1 MQYLQPQL
9 PPLEAPIVVS
19 NSEVESAARCDFQHQ
34 LGYRERWTK
43 GPFNPESAAG
53 QGIAWHEV
61 LEVHYRTIQAFQK
74 QAEANDRPWWDF
86 NHEDAL
92 AEARERIQP
101 LIARFTEMSEDL
113 GQLISWMYAGH
124 VNHWGVDP
132 EWRIIDV
139 ERAGQVPLSPPSSLL
154 ETSLVRRPRY
164 RRIGATLDFEF
175 KYRAD
180 LIIEER
186 GRLWLVDHKSVG
198 NFPSQLDLDFD
209 PQIDR
214 YTWALRQEG
223 VPIYGQLFNQARRKM
238 LKRAQTLEER
248 HRRPRTHRT
257 DRELDSIAADLFQVI
272 YARYEQQIRL
282 EGRNDRERDTFG
294 TWVDALPE
302 GPPVDAPRQASSRHC
317 SFLCDFTEACLAG
330 RKGSDSRQYLVE
342 LGMTQN
348 FTRH

>member
-1 MQYLQPQL
+1 LHYLQPQL
-9 PPLEAPIVVS
+9 PPIQSPIVVS
-19 NSEVESAARCDFQHQ
+19 NSEVESAARCPFQHQ
-34 LGYRERWTK
+34 LGYRERWTR

-61 LEVHYRTIQAFQK
+61 MEAHYLVIQGFQ
-74 QAEANDRPWWDF
+74 QRAEEAGRPWWDF

-92 AEARERIQP
+92 ESARYAAQI

-124 VNHWGVDP
+124 VAHWGVDP

-139 ERAGQVPLSPPSSLL
+139 ERAGQVPLNPAAAGYLGNFFSPFDNAVGL
-154 ETSLVRRPRY
+154 
-164 RRIGATLDFEF
+164 FEF

-198 NFPSQLDLDFD
+198 NFPNQLDLDFD

-257 DRELDSIAADLFQVI
+257 DRELDSIANDLLRI
-272 YARYEQQIRL
+272 IHARYEQQARI
-282 EGRNDRERDTFG
+282 EGRSIH
-294 TWVDALPE
+294 PE
-302 GPPVDAPRQASSRHC
+302 VPPIDAPRQVSARHC
-317 SFLCDFTEACLAG
+317 SFLCDFTEACLSG
-330 RKGSDSRQYLVE
+330 RKGNDSRQYLVE
-342 LGMTQN
+342 LGMAQS
-348 FTRH
+348 FVRH

>member
-1 MQYLQPQL
+1 MQFLQPQL
-9 PPLEAPIVVS
+9 PELVAPIIVS

-43 GPFNPESAAG
+43 GPFNPQSAAG

-61 LEVHYRTIQAFQK
+61 LEVHYRTVQDFQ
-74 QAEANDRPWWDF
+74 QEAESRGLPWWSFDQ
-86 NHEDAL
+86 DACL
-92 AEARERIQP
+92 KEAKRRIQP
-101 LIARFTEMSEDL
+101 LIARFVEMAEEL
-113 GQLISWMYAGH
+113 GELISWMYAGH
-124 VNHWGVDP
+124 VGHWGVDP
-132 EWRIIDV
+132 DWRIIDV
-139 ERAGQVPLSPPSSLL
+139 ERAGQVPLNPPAAEFLPNL
-154 ETSLVRRPRY
+154 TGRPGGNA
-164 RRIGATLDFEF
+164 IGQFEF

-180 LIIEER
+180 LIVEER
-186 GRLWLVDHKSVG
+186 GKLWLVDHKSCG

-257 DRELDSIAADLFQVI
+257 DAELDSIAQDLLRVI
-272 YARYEQQIRL
+272 HARYDQQTEL
-282 EGRNDRERDTFG
+282 EFQDEAYRQAG
-294 TWVDALPE
+294 VE
-302 GPPVDAPRQASSRHC
+302 GPPVDAPRQPSARHC

-330 RKGSDSRQYLVE
+330 RKGKDSRDYLVE
-342 LGMTQN
+342 LGLTQN

>member
-9 PPLEAPIVVS
+9 PQLEAPVVVS

-43 GPFNPESAAG
+43 GPFNPQSAAG

-61 LEVHYRTIQAFQK
+61 LEVHYRAIQDFQ
-74 QAEANDRPWWDF
+74 QAAEERGLPWWSF
-86 NHEDAL
+86 SAEHCIK
-92 AEARERIQP
+92 EARRRIQP
-101 LIARFTEMSEDL
+101 LIDRFVAMSEDL

-124 VNHWGVDP
+124 LGHWGVDP
-132 EWRIIDV
+132 DWRIIDV
-139 ERAGQVPLSPPSSLL
+139 ERAGEVALSPPSASEVPSLFRGST
-154 ETSLVRRPRY
+154 TS
-164 RRIGATLDFEF
+164 AHLDFRF

-186 GRLWLVDHKSVG
+186 GKLWLVDHKSVG
-198 NFPSQLDLDFD
+198 NFPNQLDLDFD

-223 VPIYGQLFNQARRKM
+223 VPIYGQLFSQARRKM
-238 LKRAQTLEER
+238 LKRPQTLEER

-257 DRELDSIAADLFQVI
+257 DAELDSIADDLFRVI
-272 YARYEQQIRL
+272 YARYEQQVRQ
-282 EGRNDRERDTFG
+282 ERYSIHSET
-294 TWVDALPE
+294 
-302 GPPVDAPRQASSRHC
+302 PPRDAPRQPSARHC

-330 RKGSDSRQYLVE
+330 RKGNDSRHYLVE
-342 LGMTQN
+342 LGMTQS
-348 FTRH
+348 FVRH

>member
-1 MQYLQPQL
+1 LHYLQPQL
-9 PPLEAPIVVS
+9 PPIEAPIVVS
-19 NSEVESAARCDFQHQ
+19 NSEVESASRCDFQHQ

-53 QGIAWHEV
+53 QGIAWHEI
-61 LEVHYRTIQAFQK
+61 LEVHYRAVQAFQK
-74 QAEANDRPWWDF
+74 QAEANDKPWWDF

-92 AEARERIQP
+92 VEARERIQP
-101 LIARFTEMSEDL
+101 LIDRFVGMSEDL
-113 GQLISWMYAGH
+113 GMLMSWMYAGH
-124 VNHWGVDP
+124 VAAWGVDE

-139 ERAGQVPLSPPSSLL
+139 ERAGQVPLNPPAADHLGNFLSPFDNAVGL
-154 ETSLVRRPRY
+154 
-164 RRIGATLDFEF
+164 FEF

-180 LIIEER
+180 LIVEER

-238 LKRAQTLEER
+238 LKRAQTVEER

-257 DRELDSIAADLFQVI
+257 DRELDSIANDLLRI
-272 YARYEQQIRL
+272 IHARYEQQIRL
-282 EGRNDRERDTFG
+282 EGRS
-294 TWVDALPE
+294 AHPE
-302 GPPVDAPRQASSRHC
+302 VAPVDAPRQASSRHC
-317 SFLCDFTEACLAG
+317 SYLCDFTEACLSG
-330 RKGSDSRQYLVE
+330 RKGNDSRQYLVE

>member
-1 MQYLQPQL
+1 MQFLQPQL
-9 PPLEAPIVVS
+9 PPLQAPVVVS

-43 GPFNPESAAG
+43 GPFNPQSAAG

-61 LEVHYRTIQAFQK
+61 LEEHYRTVQDFQQA
-74 QAEANDRPWWDF
+74 
-86 NHEDAL
+86 
-92 AEARERIQP
+92 AEARGLPWWSFDQEKCLREAHRRIQP
-101 LIARFTEMSEDL
+101 LIAKFVEMSLEL
-113 GQLISWMYAGH
+113 GELISWMYAGH
-124 VNHWGVDP
+124 VGHWGVDP
-132 EWRIIDV
+132 DWRIIDV
-139 ERAGQVPLSPPSSLL
+139 ERAGEVPLSPPASSEVPSLFRGTQ
-154 ETSLVRRPRY
+154 TS
-164 RRIGATLDFEF
+164 AHLDFRF

-186 GRLWLVDHKSVG
+186 GKLWLVDHKSVG
-198 NFPSQLDLDFD
+198 NFPNQLDLDFD

-223 VPIYGQLFNQARRKM
+223 VPIFGQLFSQARRKM

-248 HRRPRTHRT
+248 HRRPRTYRT
-257 DRELDSIAADLFQVI
+257 DAELDSIANDLFQVI
-272 YARYEQQIRL
+272 YTRYAQQLRVESRSIH
-282 EGRNDRERDTFG
+282 
-294 TWVDALPE
+294 PE
-302 GPPVDAPRQASSRHC
+302 GAPRDAPRQPSARHC

-330 RKGSDSRQYLVE
+330 RKGSDSRDYLVE

>member
-1 MQYLQPQL
+1 LK
-9 PPLEAPIVVS
+9 S
-19 NSEVESAARCDFQHQ
+19 TTD
-34 LGYRERWTK
+34 K
-43 GPFNPESAAG
+43 
-53 QGIAWHEV
+53 
-61 LEVHYRTIQAFQK
+61 
-74 QAEANDRPWWDF
+74 PWWDF

-92 AEARERIQP
+92 VEARERIQP
-101 LIARFTEMSEDL
+101 LIDRFVGMSEDL
-113 GQLISWMYAGH
+113 GMLMSWMYAGH
-124 VNHWGVDP
+124 VAAWGVDE

-139 ERAGQVPLSPPSSLL
+139 ERAGQVPLNPPAADHLGNFLSPFDNAVGL
-154 ETSLVRRPRY
+154 
-164 RRIGATLDFEF
+164 FEF

-180 LIIEER
+180 LIVEER

-238 LKRAQTLEER
+238 LKRAQTVEER

-257 DRELDSIAADLFQVI
+257 DRELDSIANDLLRI
-272 YARYEQQIRL
+272 IHARYEQQIRL
-282 EGRNDRERDTFG
+282 EGRS
-294 TWVDALPE
+294 AHPE
-302 GPPVDAPRQASSRHC
+302 VAPVDAPRQASSRHC
-317 SFLCDFTEACLAG
+317 SYLCDFTEACLSG
-330 RKGSDSRQYLVE
+330 RKGNDSRQYLVE